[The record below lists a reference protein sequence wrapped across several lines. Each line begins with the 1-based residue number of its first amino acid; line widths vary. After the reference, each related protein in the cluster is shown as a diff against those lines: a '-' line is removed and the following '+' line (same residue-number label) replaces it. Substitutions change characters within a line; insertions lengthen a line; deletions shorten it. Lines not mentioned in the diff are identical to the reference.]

1 MSSVNTTKF
10 QFSWTGVAGVAF
22 ADGDAV
28 VASYDNDN
36 ATPYSGVKGEGEVV
50 IGNDRR
56 ATITVRLQGS
66 SPTIPRWDK
75 IDFAAT
81 TGEITD
87 LPYLYKKVMGDN
99 TQVMTGT
106 CTLVRKPMPTSN
118 REMPILEYVFKSS
131 DTESVIV

>member
-1 MSSVNTTKF
+1 MSLNTTKF
-10 QFSWTGVAGVAF
+10 QFNWSGVAALAF

-28 VASYDNDN
+28 LASFDNDN
-36 ATPYSGVKGEGEVV
+36 AVPYSGVKGEGEVV

-56 ATITVRLQGS
+56 ATFTVRLQGS
-66 SPTIPRWDK
+66 SPTVKKWAK
-75 IDFAAT
+75 INLGAT

-106 CTLVRKPMPTSN
+106 CTLVRNPMPISN
-118 REMPILEYVFKSS
+118 REMPILEYTFKSS
-131 DTESVIV
+131 DTESVVV